1 MNESP
6 ATSDRTAE
14 SSSGLCR
21 FSAPTDIGRPMTG
34 QRAGEAVLASDYR
47 IVLAWLLVVA
57 TSGVAALLFTY
68 DQIWWG
74 SVILYYTFVVD
85 LSKAYPE
92 SKVHDR
98 DAEMLVTI
106 GVVIGTLFLHSV
118 LLHVIKAIALDL
130 GAAQVIALAALASRG
145 YAILRAE
152 GSLEVA
158 LENPDPI
165 THPFTTVG
173 SITTFTL
180 GILGLAG
187 RSLLEVV
194 GAGAAESGSALGFFL
209 LLSLGASAG
218 LAAYF
223 LDMH

>member
-1 MNESP
+1 M
-6 ATSDRTAE
+6 TSRQGSE
-14 SSSGLCR
+14 EL
-21 FSAPTDIGRPMTG
+21 P
-34 QRAGEAVLASDYR
+34 QYDYR

-57 TSGVAALLFTY
+57 TSGLAVALFTY

-85 LSKAYPE
+85 VSKAYPE
-92 SKVHDR
+92 TKVHGR

-106 GVVIGTLFLHSV
+106 GVVVGTLFLHTI
-118 LLHVIKAIALDL
+118 LLQGIKAIALDL
-130 GAAQVIALAALASRG
+130 GAAQVVALAALASRG

-152 GSLEVA
+152 GSLGAA

-173 SITTFTL
+173 SITTFSL
-180 GILGLAG
+180 GVLGLAG
-187 RSLLEVV
+187 RSLLELV
-194 GAGAAESGSALGFFL
+194 GAGATESGSPLGFFVL
-209 LLSLGASAG
+209 LTLGASAG